1 MESGRRSEFDIES
14 FMSITYREPK
24 SFLALSV
31 LYDDNNW
38 GDKTIHRDHIFPESR
53 FEYLKM
59 AEIGLGT
66 QYEVYQNI
74 CNKIANLE
82 LLTQQENLEKLNKPF
97 DEWIMSRDV
106 SFKKRHLIP
115 ENAEL
120 WKFENF
126 EQFIEEREKLI
137 ADRLDTVFEATAK

>member
-1 MESGRRSEFDIES
+1 MPVS
-14 FMSITYREPK
+14 
-24 SFLALSV
+24 
-31 LYDDNNW
+31 N
-38 GDKTIHRDHIFPESR
+38 
-53 FEYLKM
+53 
-59 AEIGLGT
+59 
-66 QYEVYQNI
+66 VYQNI